1 MWVKLGRNQPIQLDG
16 PGIPKTGFLK
26 NPYANAKGL
35 ASPSNLKGRDREIAH
50 LGVPMPAM
58 SVIGTAEMQVGFREE
73 SQPEFEWA
81 ALGNDPGFHSTHHT
95 IIPLRKRNENHGH
108 SL

>member
-1 MWVKLGRNQPIQLDG
+1 
-16 PGIPKTGFLK
+16 
-26 NPYANAKGL
+26 
-35 ASPSNLKGRDREIAH
+35 
-50 LGVPMPAM
+50 MPAM

-81 ALGNDPGFHSTHHT
+81 PLGNDPGFHSTHHT